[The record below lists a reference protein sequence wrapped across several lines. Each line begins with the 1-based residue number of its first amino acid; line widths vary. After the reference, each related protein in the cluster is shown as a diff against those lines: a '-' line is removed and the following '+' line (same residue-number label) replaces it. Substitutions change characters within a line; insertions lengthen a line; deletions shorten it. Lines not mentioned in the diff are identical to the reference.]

1 MARIPIIS
9 PEDAQGELSEI
20 YRELRE
26 KRGGV
31 AEVLA
36 IQSLLPDSMRRHFD
50 LYADL
55 MFQSRETGLRRKLLE
70 AIAVLVSACN
80 RCDYCVAHHG
90 EALSKLDREVNLEA
104 LKERDWPT
112 LETHYEARDLA
123 ALRWAERM
131 TLEPHLCDDA
141 GAEALREAG
150 LDDKQI
156 LQVTLVASYFNF
168 VNRNVLAL
176 GVQLEEGFEKTCD

>member
-1 MARIPIIS
+1 
-9 PEDAQGELSEI
+9 
-20 YRELRE
+20 
-26 KRGGV
+26 
-31 AEVLA
+31 
-36 IQSLLPDSMRRHFD
+36 
-50 LYADL
+50 
-55 MFQSRETGLRRKLLE
+55 
-70 AIAVLVSACN
+70 
-80 RCDYCVAHHG
+80 
-90 EALSKLDREVNLEA
+90 
-104 LKERDWPT
+104 
-112 LETHYEARDLA
+112 LA